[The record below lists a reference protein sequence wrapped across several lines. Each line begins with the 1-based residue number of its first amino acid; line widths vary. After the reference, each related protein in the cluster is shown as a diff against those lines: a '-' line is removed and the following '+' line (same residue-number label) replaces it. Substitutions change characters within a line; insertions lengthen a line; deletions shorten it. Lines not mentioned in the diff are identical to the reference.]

1 MERAD
6 LDVSLRWI
14 ERPEAGG
21 NVRMSASCEPPLMA
35 VCEVISCDAC
45 RTCGA
50 ELVRPC
56 WAFSVVAGLDEQHP

>member
-1 MERAD
+1 
-6 LDVSLRWI
+6 
-14 ERPEAGG
+14 
-21 NVRMSASCEPPLMA
+21 MSASCEPPLMA